1 MFYRAAVKC
10 LLSLEASV
18 SLKDNSGCIIKF
30 MFYRSAVECLLSLEA
45 SVSLKDN
52 SGCTPLHLAAWKGYD
67 EICKL
72 FLSLSKTAIP
82 IDSQVNSC
90 KIYRSIEMNIVYCF
104 SQ

>member
-1 MFYRAAVKC
+1 MFYRA
-10 LLSLEASV
+10 
-18 SLKDNSGCIIKF
+18 
-30 MFYRSAVECLLSLEA
+30 AVECLLSLEA

-82 IDSQVNSC
+82 IDSQVNST
-90 KIYRSIEMNIVYCF
+90 KVNRSTEMNIICCF